1 MARRAEGRDEDERT
15 RGGVGERGE
24 STRRGAKRG
33 ARGGWSATKSRPA
46 ANALLLPLAL
56 LLRATREDQGE
67 NERERERE
75 RKDANERTMFRSIV
89 SLGRPR
95 QLRDSLSIIIM
106 REHRAVPPISRKLI
120 PMSDR
125 DRNRTKFQP
134 TDERRWR

>member
-1 MARRAEGRDEDERT
+1 VARRAEGRDEDERT

-75 RKDANERTMFRSIV
+75 REKTRMNERCSGRSFL
-89 SLGRPR
+89 SDGLGSCGILYR
-95 QLRDSLSIIIM
+95 
-106 REHRAVPPISRKLI
+106 
-120 PMSDR
+120 
-125 DRNRTKFQP
+125 
-134 TDERRWR
+134 